1 MVTRP
6 DKQVGMEDI
15 FEDEVA
21 TTSTSFP
28 KVLPST
34 FFPEKPTL
42 SGVSAAETFLP
53 LLLDQESY
61 LKEYSTPT
69 MTDEQI
75 EKAFAVDDGKD
86 LRNMAIAKL
95 GFSLL
100 QPTVG
105 GRIGPAIAQAGQTLT
120 NDLMAIKQQQK
131 KEQKAAQVGMIN
143 AKMKRDAQKILDR
156 KSVFD
161 MNRQLL
167 VTVAGKEFD
176 AKIAA
181 DKALM
186 DLYQDQVKAATSK
199 FQDYQLKGV
208 EPKKVQV
215 ALRDADGGVGEAF
228 SAFVVQSINDDG
240 SLSAPQYYKPS
251 NEIGADGMPQLELI
265 ENPESIVEISLSK
278 TGTPDDFSSKSG
290 VSKFQD
296 VLSGL
301 QTTDRALLTLDQLE
315 KSLMEKPGR
324 AGFLAGIQKRFQTYA
339 QIFSDAY
346 NYQFNNFFEGS
357 DKKHLTGKY
366 RGKKMEKF
374 QELSSTL
381 NIYLNDPKL
390 KQDLERGVITQEEY
404 DGLIQANNA
413 FEQLSAVGRAQ
424 MVAEFSKTGAVNK
437 FGQPLFENQNE
448 KDAIFNK
455 LGFFDTELSANE
467 VRANSI
473 IYAIARARKS
483 SGRLNLDDI
492 ERAAQDLNI
501 YGDSSVDVV
510 QKIRI
515 LKQQLLGSRT
525 DDLSQIELIFPDYYK
540 TMIDQGYGTYDGR
553 RTSELVGSGVKD
565 SSDDFQFDF
574 TITEEGLQ

>member
-6 DKQVGMEDI
+6 DPQVGMEDI

-28 KVLPST
+28 SVLPST
-34 FFPEKPTL
+34 FFPDKPEL
-42 SGVSAAETFLP
+42 SGVSAMEQFLP
-53 LLLDQESY
+53 LMLDEESY
-61 LKEYSTPT
+61 LKKFATPT

-75 EKAFAVDDGKD
+75 EKAFAVDDGKG

-120 NDLMAIKQQQK
+120 NDLMKIKQQQK
-131 KEQKAAQVGMIN
+131 KEQKAAQIGMIN
-143 AKMKRDAQKILDR
+143 AKMKRDAQNILDR

-167 VTVAGKEFD
+167 TTIAGKEYD
-176 AKIAA
+176 ASVAA
-181 DKALM
+181 DKVLM
-186 DLYQDQVKAATSK
+186 DLYKSQVQAATSK
-199 FQDYQLKGV
+199 FQDYQLEGV
-208 EPKKVQV
+208 KPKKVQV
-215 ALRDADGGVGEAF
+215 ALRDQEGGVGEAF
-228 SAFVVQSINDDG
+228 SAFVVQSINDNG

-251 NEIGADGMPQLELI
+251 NEMGADGLPQMELI

-315 KSLMEKPGR
+315 QSLMDKPGR

-346 NYQFNNFFEGS
+346 NYQFNNFFDEDKTLS
-357 DKKHLTGKY
+357 DGRVIKKGD
-366 RGKKMEKF
+366 KF
-374 QELSSTL
+374 QDLSSTL

-390 KQDLERGVITQEEY
+390 QQDLERGIITQEEF
-404 DGLIQANNA
+404 DGLKQANNA
-413 FEQLSAVGRAQ
+413 FQQLSVVGRAQ
-424 MVAEFSKTGAVNK
+424 MRAEFSKTGGKNK
-437 FGQPLFENQNE
+437 YGQDLFENDEQ
-448 KDAIFNK
+448 KQAIFNK

-510 QKIRI
+510 TKIRV
-515 LKQQLLGSRT
+515 LKQQLLGSRN
-525 DDLSQIELIFPDYYK
+525 DDLAQIQLIFPSYYD
-540 TMIDQGYGTYDGR
+540 TMIEQGYGAYNGR
-553 RTSELVGSGVKD
+553 TTSELVGSGMKD
-565 SSDDFQFDF
+565 PADDFQFDF